1 MLSRIFWVGLAGIAL
16 VTGMIIQDGP
26 GMFSWGDRHESPA
39 RGDRQV
45 AVFTEPGIGGVD
57 KIRVVS
63 ADGQEVV
70 VTPEAKRALA
80 SAVGRLV
87 KAEAN
92 LALLG
97 IGDADDKE
105 MAAAQL
111 RRDQA
116 RTEVETLKAEID
128 RQRQASQSESALVEQ
143 QIRDQVREQVREE
156 IRDAVGN

>member
-1 MLSRIFWVGLAGIAL
+1 MHGLDLS
-16 VTGMIIQDGP
+16 
-26 GMFSWGDRHESPA
+26 
-39 RGDRQV
+39 
-45 AVFTEPGIGGVD
+45 
-57 KIRVVS
+57 
-63 ADGQEVV
+63 
-70 VTPEAKRALA
+70 PETKRALA

-105 MAAAQL
+105 MAAAQQ

-128 RQRQASQSESALVEQ
+128 RQRQASQSQSALVEQ
-143 QIRDQVREQVREE
+143 RIRDQVREQVREE

>member
-1 MLSRIFWVGLAGIAL
+1 MLSRIFWVGLAGLAL
-16 VTGMIIQDGP
+16 VTGMILQDGD
-26 GMFSWGDRHESPA
+26 MFGWRGHDDAAA
-39 RGDRQV
+39 RVDDAV
-45 AVFTEPGIGGVD
+45 AVFTDRGD
-57 KIRVVS
+57 RIRVVGS
-63 ADGQEVV
+63 DMHDVDLS
-70 VTPEAKRALA
+70 PETKRALA

-87 KAEAN
+87 KAEGN

-97 IGDADDKE
+97 IGNADDKE

-128 RQRQASQSESALVEQ
+128 RQRQVSRSGSALVEQ

-156 IRDAVGN
+156 IRDAVRN

>member
-1 MLSRIFWVGLAGIAL
+1 MLSRIFWVGFAGLAL
-16 VTGMIIQDGP
+16 VTGMILQDGD
-26 GMFSWGDRHESPA
+26 MFGWRGHDDAAA
-39 RGDRQV
+39 RVDDAV
-45 AVFTEPGIGGVD
+45 AVFTDRGD
-57 KIRVVS
+57 RIRVVGS
-63 ADGQEVV
+63 DMHDVDLY
-70 VTPEAKRALA
+70 PETNRALA

-87 KAEAN
+87 KAEGN

-128 RQRQASQSESALVEQ
+128 RQRQVSQSESALVEQ

-156 IRDAVGN
+156 IRDAVRN